1 LPLLIDKIVYSN
13 NSLKIKENEKQK
25 ELENIDDI
33 KKNKNND
40 KISVKKSANEDDID
54 ETLFENYWNYSC

>member
-1 LPLLIDKIVYSN
+1 MPLLIDKIVYSN

-54 ETLFENYWNYSC
+54 ETLFENY